1 MWVTCRRAGV
11 LAASGVVFVTMRSGM
26 ITRGT
31 VMVRVMIP
39 VLSRASNEG
48 SLRCHNHREGLLT
61 FKTL

>member
-11 LAASGVVFVTMRSGM
+11 LAASGVVFVTTRLGM

-31 VMVRVMIP
+31 VMVRVMLP
-39 VLSRASNEG
+39 VLGRASNEG
-48 SLRCHNHREGLLT
+48 SRSHNHREGLLT

>member
-1 MWVTCRRAGV
+1 M

-39 VLSRASNEG
+39 VLGTASNEG
-48 SLRCHNHREGLLT
+48 SLRRKKNPT
-61 FKTL
+61 N